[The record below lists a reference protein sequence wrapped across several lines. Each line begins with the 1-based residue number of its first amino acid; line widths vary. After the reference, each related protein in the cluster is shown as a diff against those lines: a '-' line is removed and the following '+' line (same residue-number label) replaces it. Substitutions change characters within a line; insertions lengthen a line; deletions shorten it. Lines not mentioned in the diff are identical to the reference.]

1 MLTRL
6 STGMPTM
13 DAQADFA
20 RARRAHLASRV
31 LSAARRPRAPRVLHE
46 ACALPSGTPQLR
58 VIRLAEIVGT
68 VEPSPMFDARFRPA
82 SELVRRRWE
91 RVALAFRTGV
101 GLPPIRVRRGPDG
114 YYVIDGRHRVSVA
127 LSLGHQDIDAWVT
140 ETGSLA
146 CAA

>member
-6 STGMPTM
+6 STGIPTV
-13 DAQADFA
+13 DVQADFA
-20 RARRAHLASRV
+20 RARRSHLALRV
-31 LSAARRPRAPRVLHE
+31 LGTRRPRAPRVLDE

-58 VIRLAEIVGT
+58 VIRLDEIVGT

-101 GLPPIRVRRGPDG
+101 GLPPIRVRRAPDG

-127 LSLGHQDIDAWVT
+127 LALGHRDIDAWVT
-140 ETGSLA
+140 ETGALA